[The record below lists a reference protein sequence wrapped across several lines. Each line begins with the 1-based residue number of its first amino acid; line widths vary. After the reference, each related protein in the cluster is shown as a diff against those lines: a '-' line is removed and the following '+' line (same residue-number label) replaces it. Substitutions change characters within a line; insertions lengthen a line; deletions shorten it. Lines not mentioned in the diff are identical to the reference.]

1 MQAESKEIAV
11 AVEPRCGVEDFEC
24 FQIGIRQSDAL
35 ETLGPRADQTKYP
48 GIRSVPPHGLDPN
61 RLVEQR
67 AYENLA
73 CRGGSSSDTRTASFG
88 A

>member
-35 ETLGPRADQTKYP
+35 ETLGSRADQTKVP
-48 GIRSVPPHGLDPN
+48 RNQVRSPSWSRP
-61 RLVEQR
+61 
-67 AYENLA
+67 A
-73 CRGGSSSDTRTASFG
+73 
-88 A
+88 